1 MKMKHSTGLCLL
13 MLALLALTH
22 SMTGCTATTR
32 TVSPDEQLTYDETY
46 TFADKKK
53 IVHDLVES
61 LKTRPP
67 LAAATDRPVIIVY
80 GIANRTSEHIDTGG
94 ISDDI
99 RKEILFSGK
108 ARFVNKAQRDNILKE
123 TDYQNS
129 GSVAPQT
136 RIALA
141 RQVGAKY
148 MLTGTLR
155 SIEKKAPKQVRVKR
169 KSYIYYSLN
178 LELTSIETSLIEWAD
193 SVELV
198 REASKPI
205 IGW

>member
-1 MKMKHSTGLCLL
+1 MKKPTKRLFPLL
-13 MLALLALTH
+13 GMLALIV
-22 SMTGCTATTR
+22 SMAACTATTR
-32 TVSPDEQLTYDETY
+32 TVSPEEQLTYDATY
-46 TFADKKK
+46 TFSDKKK

-61 LKTRPP
+61 LRTRPP
-67 LAAATDRPVIIVY
+67 LGSAADRPVIIVY
-80 GIANRTSEHIDTGG
+80 GIANRTSEHIDTSG
-94 ISDDI
+94 ITDEI
-99 RKEILFSGK
+99 RKEILQTGK
-108 ARFVNKAQRDNILKE
+108 ARFVNKSQRENILAE
-123 TDYQNS
+123 TDYQMS
-129 GSVAPQT
+129 GAVAPET

-155 SIEKKAPKQVRVKR
+155 SIEKKEPKQVRLKK

>member
-1 MKMKHSTGLCLL
+1 MKIKTGWNYTIITILFSVF
-13 MLALLALTH
+13 LLAA
-22 SMTGCTATTR
+22 CTATTR
-32 TVSPDEQLTYDETY
+32 QVDPEEPLTYDATY
-46 TFADKKK
+46 TFSDKKK
-53 IVHDLVES
+53 IVNDLVQS
-61 LKTRPP
+61 LTTNPP
-67 LAAATDRPVIIVY
+67 LGDGTDRPVVIVY
-80 GIANRTSEHIDTGG
+80 GVANRTSEHIDTSG
-94 ISDDI
+94 ITDEI
-99 RKEILFSGK
+99 RKEIILSGK
-108 ARFVNKAQRDNILKE
+108 ARFVNKTQRENIALE
-123 TDYQNS
+123 TDYQLN
-129 GSVAPQT
+129 GPVAPETQ
-136 RIALA
+136 IALA

-155 SIEKKAPKQVRVKR
+155 SIEKEAPKQVRLKK